1 MQIALGTICIIFS
14 AMKNIPEYEEW
25 EKGKKNK
32 KNRPIGGIFS
42 ENRRITNRDRSQKQ
56 V

>member
-25 EKGKKNK
+25 EKGKKNR
-32 KNRPIGGIFS
+32 KNAQTAGFFPK
-42 ENRRITNRDRSQKQ
+42 T
-56 V
+56 VV

>member
-32 KNRPIGGIFS
+32 KNAQTAGFFPK
-42 ENRRITNRDRSQKQ
+42 T
-56 V
+56 VV